1 MFGVDSAIR
10 LIWAIVIGLAL
21 AVTAV
26 ATALILLATSQ

>member
-1 MFGVDSAIR
+1 MMFGVDSAIR

-26 ATALILLATSQ
+26 AAGLIVLATT